1 MRSIVPLLL
10 AAGAALVSTSALAEE
25 TSPLI
30 TGGIDLKSGYVLDDA
45 LVSTDGPVLQGFISV
60 NVTDKCSLDAWGSK
74 GLDRTVGDEID
85 LGASCRFDLGQDFK
99 AEVVVSRYLLLGGV
113 PDMTEVTV
121 GLSKGPVDLSVGHY
135 FWSGGLQSATRVQ
148 FGYNTE
154 LAAKLSA
161 RAEVTY
167 ETGFDLKDTIVLG
180 ADLKYAIT
188 DKLSLG
194 VTGYAPVIKSG
205 GNDYKVVASLSMSF

>member
-1 MRSIVPLLL
+1 MRKFVLLVMAV
-10 AAGAALVSTSALAEE
+10 AAAITATSAYAEE
-25 TSPLI
+25 GPPLV
-30 TGGIDLKSGYVLDDA
+30 TGSIDFKSSHTLDDGF
-45 LVSTDGPVLQGFISV
+45 VQTDGPVLQGSLSFRLGD
-60 NVTDKCSLDAWGSK
+60 TCSLDAWGSK

-121 GLSKGPVDLSVGHY
+121 GLSKGPGDLSVGHY